1 MSFVAKNALEP
12 SRRYLSNATSPT
24 FWFRVS
30 LGEGVIPMYFMAKIT
45 HKTCIT
51 YRAVACRAIASSCS
65 RSVSSSSNHIWK
77 DCAGPGLGYWR
88 CEISYGWNLTTFSSR
103 YRKLAPLFASARDA
117 AGTLPG
123 LWRAANRM
131 EVTWINYVTSYN
143 PDSHTQMWLLT
154 PPPGQLRSAKPTVKR
169 GTIHRIVRLG

>member
-30 LGEGVIPMYFMAKIT
+30 LREGIIPMILWLLCICICILFVYCIYFMYFMAKIA

-51 YRAVACRAIASSCS
+51 YRVVTCGAIASSCS

-88 CEISYGWNLTTFSSR
+88 CGISYGWNLTTFSYR
-103 YRKLAPLFASARDA
+103 YKNLAPLFASARDA
-117 AGTLPG
+117 AGTLLG
-123 LWRAANRM
+123 LRRAANRM

-143 PDSHTQMWLLT
+143 LDSHTQMWLLT
-154 PPPGQLRSAKPTVKR
+154 PPPG
-169 GTIHRIVRLG
+169 